1 MNHYSA
7 IGNVMSDAESIL
19 VNDDG
24 YEKPLVT
31 FSFMDKGTPYQKSE
45 PMFIDVH
52 FMKEA
57 AMSILPY
64 LVKGREVTIYGC
76 LRSKKYVTKRG
87 DQKQKYYISADYVM
101 LNNVGNINQGQNYGN

>member
-7 IGNVMSDAESIL
+7 IGNVMSDAECIL

-24 YEKPLVT
+24 NEKPLVT

-57 AMSILPY
+57 AMTILPY
-64 LVKGREVTIYGC
+64 LVKGREVTIHGC
-76 LRSKKYVTKRG
+76 LRSKRYVTRKGEQR
-87 DQKQKYYISADYVM
+87 QKYYISADYVM
-101 LNNVGNINQGQNYGN
+101 LNNVGNIAQG